1 MEDKIFIFSIDK
13 WVLPMGAW
21 AEGQVR
27 RMLSVIVEFFF
38 DVSVN
43 YVFREKALP
52 VWHFM
57 ANTLQINELGRYVSF
72 KKGGKDDK
80 N

>member
-1 MEDKIFIFSIDK
+1 MEDKMFVFSIDK

-27 RMLSVIVEFFF
+27 RILSVIVGFFF

-43 YVFREKALP
+43 CVFRKKASP
-52 VWHFM
+52 RWHFR
-57 ANTLQINELGRYVSF
+57 ANTLQTNELGRCISF
-72 KKGGKDDK
+72 KKGGKNGK

>member
-1 MEDKIFIFSIDK
+1 MSPFDGDV

-21 AEGQVR
+21 GEGQVR

-43 YVFREKALP
+43 YVFREKASP
-52 VWHFM
+52 EWHFR
-57 ANTLQINELGRYVSF
+57 ANTLQTNELGRCISF
-72 KKGGKDDK
+72 KRGGKNGK

>member
-1 MEDKIFIFSIDK
+1 MSPFDGDV

-21 AEGQVR
+21 GEGQVR
-27 RMLSVIVEFFF
+27 RILSVIVGFFF

-43 YVFREKALP
+43 CVFRKKALTM
-52 VWHFM
+52 WHLR
-57 ANTLQINELGRYVSF
+57 ANTLQTNELGRCISF
-72 KKGGKDDK
+72 KRGGKNGK